1 MSEILLNPIK
11 KEMYPIFQFD
21 DTSVSAEFN
30 LRINLEKDLS
40 S

>member
-11 KEMYPIFQFD
+11 KEIHPIFQFN

-30 LRINLEKDLS
+30 LRINLGKDLS
-40 S
+40 A